1 MYLTLK
7 MLHMTCALLSIAGFI
22 FRGILKMQGSP
33 LLQRKLL
40 RIAPH
45 VIDTVLLLS
54 AIGLTVIIQQYPF
67 VDAWLTVKVIGLIV
81 YIALGLVTLK
91 LARSEPVRLFA
102 FIAAIL
108 VFFYIAMVARMH
120 TPFPL
125 G

>member
-7 MLHMTCALLSIAGFI
+7 MLHMTCAVLSIAGFI

-33 LLQRKLL
+33 LLQRKFLK
-40 RIAPH
+40 IAPH
-45 VIDTVLLLS
+45 VIDTLLLLS
-54 AIGLTVIIQQYPF
+54 AIGLTLIIQQYPF
-67 VDAWLTVKVIGLIV
+67 VDAWLTAKVIGLIV

-91 LARSEPVRLFA
+91 FARSEPVRLLA